1 MREDHPVDKPD
12 DMKDSVRA
20 QVKRNLVALISLVVA
35 LVGLSYNTWRNE
47 VTEHNRNLR
56 AAGFEMILTVGELQ
70 QIVFFSH
77 YDQDQ
82 YRGNPR
88 AGWTRVLLLDDLSEI
103 MPPRVEEATDDL
115 RATWDKD
122 WAALGKEDAAEVRI
136 SAAIDRVREET
147 LEALADLD

>member
-1 MREDHPVDKPD
+1 
-12 DMKDSVRA
+12 MKRQAVNAMKGSIRDQLRRST
-20 QVKRNLVALISLVVA
+20 VALISLVVA
-35 LVGLSYNTWRNE
+35 LVGLTYNTWRNE
-47 VTEHNRNLR
+47 LTEHNRNLR

-103 MPPRVEEATDDL
+103 MPDHVEVATDDL
-115 RATWDKD
+115 RATWDED
-122 WAALGKEDAAEVRI
+122 WAALGSEAEAETRI
-136 SAAIDRVREET
+136 TAAIDRVRDET

>member
-1 MREDHPVDKPD
+1 
-12 DMKDSVRA
+12 MKGSIRDQLR
-20 QVKRNLVALISLVVA
+20 RNTVALISLVVA
-35 LVGLSYNTWRNE
+35 LVGLTYNTWRNE
-47 VTEHNRNLR
+47 LTEHNRNLR

-103 MPPRVEEATDDL
+103 MPDHVEVATDDL
-115 RATWDKD
+115 RATWDED
-122 WAALGKEDAAEVRI
+122 WAALGSKAEAETRI
-136 SAAIDRVREET
+136 TAAIDRVRDET

>member
-1 MREDHPVDKPD
+1 
-12 DMKDSVRA
+12 
-20 QVKRNLVALISLVVA
+20 VKRQAVNAMKGSIRDQLRRNTVALISLVVA
-35 LVGLSYNTWRNE
+35 LVGLTYNTWRNE
-47 VTEHNRNLR
+47 LTEHNRNLR

-103 MPPRVEEATDDL
+103 MPDHVEVATDDL
-115 RATWDKD
+115 RATWDED
-122 WAALGKEDAAEVRI
+122 WAALGSEAEAETRI
-136 SAAIDRVREET
+136 TAAIDRVRDET